1 MKESID
7 SSRTSRNGL
16 QREILVTQAKQG
28 GATCEPKR
36 GVVDEASKEKELLA
50 KANNH
55 IPSGKPSKGERK
67 EKPVLPRYLPPI
79 PFPQR
84 LAKEED
90 LENQGEMPKFSLYL
104 KELLNH
110 KKKLEDVSRVVLNE
124 ECSAVLHKECP
135 PKLVDAENGTRECMF
150 RILDHIAPK
159 AQALKS
165 QGGTP
170 LKSKSS
176 TPTESSSNVP
186 LVEVV
191 KKLKNRKVQDLILA
205 NVPVVVQTGPVSQ
218 EHASA
223 IDLARENIT
232 KAIGWIVRE
241 VNEKAA

>member
-1 MKESID
+1 MPFEEESQF
-7 SSRTSRNGL
+7 NGQHRQPPQPRRGKL
-16 QREILVTQAKQG
+16 EEEILVAQAKQG

-36 GVVDEASKEKELLA
+36 GVIDEASKEKELLA

-55 IPSGKPSKGERK
+55 IPSGKPSKGECK

-90 LENQGEMPKFSLYL
+90 LENQ
-104 KELLNH
+104 
-110 KKKLEDVSRVVLNE
+110 
-124 ECSAVLHKECP
+124 
-135 PKLVDAENGTRECMF
+135 VDAENGTRECRF

-159 AQALKS
+159 AQ
-165 QGGTP
+165 GEPGTKQR
-170 LKSKSS
+170 LSI
-176 TPTESSSNVP
+176 P
-186 LVEVV
+186 LVPQ
-191 KKLKNRKVQDLILA
+191 VQDLILA

-218 EHASA
+218 EHASS

-232 KAIGWIVRE
+232 KAIGWIVQE